1 MRGARA
7 QPMIQVH
14 EGEARLY
21 RDRIEVGDIGGEVKV
36 FPLKETTAANTFK
49 QQKIRVPV
57 RKGSISI
64 PFSQPS
70 NIRIQVGDCLQGTP
84 GNSREPR

>member
-49 QQKIRVPV
+49 QQKFEFRFEKAQYRSVFPAV
-57 RKGSISI
+57 EYPDTSGRLPTRDSGK
-64 PFSQPS
+64 FS
-70 NIRIQVGDCLQGTP
+70 
-84 GNSREPR
+84 